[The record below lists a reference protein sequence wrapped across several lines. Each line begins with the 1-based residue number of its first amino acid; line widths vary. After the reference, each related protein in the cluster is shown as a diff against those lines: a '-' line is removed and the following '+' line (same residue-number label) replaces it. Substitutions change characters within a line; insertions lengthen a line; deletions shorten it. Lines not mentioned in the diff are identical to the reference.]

1 MLDNGKPDAIIA
13 MERCVADIRQWL
25 TDDKLLMN
33 DNKTGFVVITTKQ
46 QLSKIDIGSIKIG
59 DDDGDVDIVPE
70 SPIRNLWAWFE
81 STLSMDRHTTKSAFY
96 YLYNIKRIRKFLS
109 RADTETL
116 IHGIGSSEHVF
127 NEGDFI
133 KAATSEVSSSLNSF
147 IKGIFCACPV

>member
-1 MLDNGKPDAIIA
+1 MDSLMLAIIA
-13 MERCVADIRQWL
+13 MERCVAAIKQWL
-25 TDDKLLMN
+25 TEDKQLMN
-33 DNKTGFVVITTKQ
+33 DDKTGFIVIGTKQ

-59 DDDGDVDIVPE
+59 DVDTVPE
-70 SPIRNLWAWFE
+70 SPIRNLGAWFK
-81 STLSMDRHTTKSAFY
+81 STLSMDRHTTKTAFY

-133 KAATSEVSSSLNSF
+133 KAATSEVGSSLNSF